1 MFKATIQ
8 KIKSETGA
16 SLSMALML
24 FLVCSVVGA
33 AVLTAAST
41 AAGRI
46 SQIRE
51 TDQRYYSVAS
61 AVQLLID
68 EIDGESITVERRK
81 IVNEFYDIDYTSSGA
96 IDLTFKHSDPPVY
109 ECGFTDNEAV
119 GKSLLHDAAYS
130 IVWGDKTLSDNTKW
144 ENNINPT
151 VTSVA
156 ITAKTAFPGVTTT
169 GALDVNI
176 TATIQTNGNI
186 EFKIDS
192 NGYIG
197 TAVFKASIPAAPSI
211 YEHYSEEYRG
221 GQLVSTT
228 TTTKTSNIRWT
239 LFSVHI

>member
-1 MFKATIQ
+1 
-8 KIKSETGA
+8 
-16 SLSMALML
+16 MALML

-46 SQIRE
+46 SKIRE

-68 EIDGESITVERRK
+68 EMDGEGISVERRK
-81 IVNEFYDIDYTSSGA
+81 IVNEYYNIDYTSSGA
-96 IDLTFKHSDPPVY
+96 IDLDFDHSDPPLY
-109 ECGFTDNEAV
+109 ECSFSDNEAI

-130 IVWGDKTLSDNTKW
+130 IMWGDNSSDATKW
-144 ENNINPT
+144 ERNINPI

-156 ITAKTAFPGVTTT
+156 IAAKTSFPGVATT

-176 TATIQTNGNI
+176 TATVQTNGNI

-211 YEHYSEEYRG
+211 YEHYSEEYSG
-221 GQLVSTT
+221 GQLVATT